1 MECRPNGLPL
11 AVRKTERRKRMNK
24 KQIILIATGFVWM
37 ASAFGQQ
44 PWSVEQCIKYAL
56 NHSRE
61 VRQQERLLKDA
72 RIRHTQS
79 IGAWLPSVNGSVGG
93 QYNFGR
99 AVDPETNTYTN
110 VNTFYNSYNL
120 QASLPVFEGFTRY
133 YDTKAARARVLMGKQ
148 GLQAVKDEVAQ
159 QVMKLSMDVLYL
171 QGAVRLAVDKLSES
185 RQLLKQTLTMQEV
198 GTKSEADVAQ
208 VQATVAADD
217 YEVTNQQNLLTHAWI
232 ALKAQMNFPLT
243 DSLALDTLFLSQS
256 TSLPEEESAQEI
268 FQRAQLYYP
277 ALMQSDW
284 EVRAARYSLKAAWGG
299 LFPSLSVGAGISTS
313 FYKTLGQESPLG
325 YRKQMRANRGEYVF
339 ATLSIPI
346 FNRLDRLSEIRRQRN
361 EWRKAVDRQQQQ
373 QTELQRLILEVL
385 ADCESSDRECLKL
398 QKKVTADAWNL
409 RLLTQKYQE
418 GLASGLE
425 VQTASVI
432 LLQGQAAWLKS
443 RLMQWYHRQMLNY
456 YKGVPLWIE

>member
-1 MECRPNGLPL
+1 M
-11 AVRKTERRKRMNK
+11 KRM
-24 KQIILIATGFVWM
+24 IHLMMSLMLSTA
-37 ASAFGQQ
+37 AHGQQ
-44 PWSVEQCIKYAL
+44 PWKVEQCIKYAM
-56 NHSRE
+56 NHSQE
-61 VRQQERLLKDA
+61 VRLEERSLEDA
-72 RIRHTQS
+72 RIRRTQS

-120 QASLPVFEGFTRY
+120 QATLPIFEGFARY
-133 YDTKAARARVLMGKQ
+133 YDGKAARARLLMGKL
-148 GLQAVKDEVAQ
+148 GLQAAKEEVAK
-159 QVMKLSMDVLYL
+159 QVMKLCMDVIYL
-171 QGAVRLAVDKLSES
+171 QGAVRLAADKLSES
-185 RQLLKQTLTMQEV
+185 RQLLKQTKIMLEV
-198 GTKSEADVAQ
+198 GTKSEADVVQ

-243 DSLALDTLFLSQS
+243 DTLALDTLFLSEPHP
-256 TSLPEEESAQEI
+256 LPEEETAQEI
-268 FQRAQLYYP
+268 FHRAQLYYP

-284 EVRAARYSLKAAWGG
+284 EVRAARYSLKATRGS

-325 YRKQMRANRGEYVF
+325 YRRQMREKRGEFVF

-373 QTELQRLILEVL
+373 QAELQRLILEAL
-385 ADCESSDRECLKL
+385 ADYESSNRECLKL
-398 QKKVTADAWNL
+398 QKKVTSDEWNL

-456 YKGVPLWIE
+456 YKGFPLWIE

>member
-1 MECRPNGLPL
+1 MMSLML
-11 AVRKTERRKRMNK
+11 STA
-24 KQIILIATGFVWM
+24 AH
-37 ASAFGQQ
+37 GQQ
-44 PWSVEQCIKYAL
+44 PWKVEQCIKYAM
-56 NHSRE
+56 NHSQE
-61 VRQQERLLKDA
+61 VRLEERSLEDA
-72 RIRHTQS
+72 RIRRTQS

-120 QASLPVFEGFTRY
+120 QATLPIFEGFARY
-133 YDTKAARARVLMGKQ
+133 YDSKAARARLLMGKQ
-148 GLQAVKDEVAQ
+148 GLQAAKEEVAK
-159 QVMKLSMDVLYL
+159 QVMKLCMDVIYL
-171 QGAVRLAVDKLSES
+171 QGAVRLAADKLSES
-185 RQLLKQTLTMQEV
+185 RQLLKQTKIMLEV

-243 DSLALDTLFLSQS
+243 DTLALDTLFLSEPHP
-256 TSLPEEESAQEI
+256 LPEEETAQEI
-268 FQRAQLYYP
+268 FHRAQLYYP

-284 EVRAARYSLKAAWGG
+284 EVRAARYSLKATRGS

-325 YRKQMRANRGEYVF
+325 YRRQMRENRGEFVF

-373 QTELQRLILEVL
+373 QTELQRLILEAL
-385 ADCESSDRECLKL
+385 ADYESSNRECLKL
-398 QKKVTADAWNL
+398 QKKVTSDEWNL

-456 YKGVPLWIE
+456 YKGFPLWIE

>member
-1 MECRPNGLPL
+1 M
-11 AVRKTERRKRMNK
+11 KRM
-24 KQIILIATGFVWM
+24 IHLMMSLMLSTA
-37 ASAFGQQ
+37 AHGQQ
-44 PWSVEQCIKYAL
+44 PWKVEQCIKYAM
-56 NHSRE
+56 NHSQE
-61 VRQQERLLKDA
+61 VRLEERSLEDA
-72 RIRHTQS
+72 RIRRTQS

-120 QASLPVFEGFTRY
+120 QATLPIFEGFARY
-133 YDTKAARARVLMGKQ
+133 YDSKAARARLLMGKL
-148 GLQAVKDEVAQ
+148 GLQAAKEEVAK
-159 QVMKLSMDVLYL
+159 QVMKLCMDVIYL
-171 QGAVRLAVDKLSES
+171 QGAVRLAADKLSES
-185 RQLLKQTLTMQEV
+185 RQLLKQTKIMLEV

-243 DSLALDTLFLSQS
+243 DTLALDTLFLSEPHP
-256 TSLPEEESAQEI
+256 LPEEETAQEI
-268 FQRAQLYYP
+268 FHRAQLYYP

-284 EVRAARYSLKAAWGG
+284 EVRAARYSLKATRGS

-325 YRKQMRANRGEYVF
+325 YRRQMRENRGEFVF

-373 QTELQRLILEVL
+373 QTELQRLILEAL
-385 ADCESSDRECLKL
+385 ADYESSNRECLKL
-398 QKKVTADAWNL
+398 QKKVTSDEWNL

-456 YKGVPLWIE
+456 YKGFPLWIE

>member
-1 MECRPNGLPL
+1 M
-11 AVRKTERRKRMNK
+11 KRM
-24 KQIILIATGFVWM
+24 IHLMMSLMLSTA
-37 ASAFGQQ
+37 AHGQQ
-44 PWSVEQCIKYAL
+44 PWKVEQCIKYAM
-56 NHSRE
+56 NHSQE
-61 VRQQERLLKDA
+61 VRLEERSLEDA
-72 RIRHTQS
+72 RIRRTQS

-120 QASLPVFEGFTRY
+120 QATLPIFEGFARY
-133 YDTKAARARVLMGKQ
+133 YDSKAARARLLMGKL
-148 GLQAVKDEVAQ
+148 GLQAAKEEVAK
-159 QVMKLSMDVLYL
+159 QVMKLCMDVIYL
-171 QGAVRLAVDKLSES
+171 QGAVRLAADKLSES
-185 RQLLKQTLTMQEV
+185 RQLLKQTKIMLEV
-198 GTKSEADVAQ
+198 GTKSEADVVQ

-243 DSLALDTLFLSQS
+243 DTLALDTLFLSEPHP
-256 TSLPEEESAQEI
+256 LPEEETAQEI
-268 FQRAQLYYP
+268 FHRAQLYYP

-284 EVRAARYSLKAAWGG
+284 EVRAARYSLKATRGS

-325 YRKQMRANRGEYVF
+325 YRRQMRENRGEFVF

-373 QTELQRLILEVL
+373 QTELQRLILEAL
-385 ADCESSDRECLKL
+385 ADYESSNRECLKL
-398 QKKVTADAWNL
+398 QKKVTSDEWNL

-456 YKGVPLWIE
+456 YKGFPLWIE

>member
-1 MECRPNGLPL
+1 
-11 AVRKTERRKRMNK
+11 
-24 KQIILIATGFVWM
+24 
-37 ASAFGQQ
+37 
-44 PWSVEQCIKYAL
+44 
-56 NHSRE
+56 
-61 VRQQERLLKDA
+61 
-72 RIRHTQS
+72 
-79 IGAWLPSVNGSVGG
+79 
-93 QYNFGR
+93 
-99 AVDPETNTYTN
+99 
-110 VNTFYNSYNL
+110 
-120 QASLPVFEGFTRY
+120 
-133 YDTKAARARVLMGKQ
+133 
-148 GLQAVKDEVAQ
+148 
-159 QVMKLSMDVLYL
+159 MKLCMDVIYL
-171 QGAVRLAVDKLSES
+171 QGAVRLAADKLSES
-185 RQLLKQTLTMQEV
+185 RQLLKQTKIMLEV
-198 GTKSEADVAQ
+198 GTKSEADVVQ

-243 DSLALDTLFLSQS
+243 DTLALDTLFLSEPHP
-256 TSLPEEESAQEI
+256 LPEEETAQEI
-268 FQRAQLYYP
+268 FHRAQLYYP

-284 EVRAARYSLKAAWGG
+284 EVRAARYSLKATRGS

-325 YRKQMRANRGEYVF
+325 YRRQMRENRGEFVF

-373 QTELQRLILEVL
+373 QTELQRLILEAL
-385 ADCESSDRECLKL
+385 ADYESSNRECLKL
-398 QKKVTADAWNL
+398 QKKVTSDEWNL

-456 YKGVPLWIE
+456 YKGFPLWIE

>member
-1 MECRPNGLPL
+1 M
-11 AVRKTERRKRMNK
+11 KRM
-24 KQIILIATGFVWM
+24 IHLMMSLMLSTA
-37 ASAFGQQ
+37 AHGQQ
-44 PWSVEQCIKYAL
+44 PWKVEQCIKYAM
-56 NHSRE
+56 NHSQE
-61 VRQQERLLKDA
+61 VRLEERSLEDA
-72 RIRHTQS
+72 RIRRTQS

-120 QASLPVFEGFTRY
+120 QATLPIFEGFARY
-133 YDTKAARARVLMGKQ
+133 YDSKAARARLLMGKQ
-148 GLQAVKDEVAQ
+148 GLQAAKEEVAK
-159 QVMKLSMDVLYL
+159 QVMKLCMDVIYL
-171 QGAVRLAVDKLSES
+171 QGAVRLAADKLSES
-185 RQLLKQTLTMQEV
+185 RQLLKQTKIMLEV

-243 DSLALDTLFLSQS
+243 DTLALDTLFLSEPHP
-256 TSLPEEESAQEI
+256 LPEEETAQEI
-268 FQRAQLYYP
+268 FHRAQLYYP

-284 EVRAARYSLKAAWGG
+284 EVRAARYSLKATRGS

-325 YRKQMRANRGEYVF
+325 YRRQMRENRGEFVF

-373 QTELQRLILEVL
+373 QTELQRLILEAL
-385 ADCESSDRECLKL
+385 ADYESSNRECLKL
-398 QKKVTADAWNL
+398 QKKVTSDEWNL

-456 YKGVPLWIE
+456 YKGFPLWIE

>member
-1 MECRPNGLPL
+1 M
-11 AVRKTERRKRMNK
+11 KRM
-24 KQIILIATGFVWM
+24 IHLMMSLMLSTA
-37 ASAFGQQ
+37 AHGQQ
-44 PWSVEQCIKYAL
+44 PWKVEQCIKYAM
-56 NHSRE
+56 NHSQE
-61 VRQQERLLKDA
+61 VRLEERSLEDA
-72 RIRHTQS
+72 RIRRTQS

-120 QASLPVFEGFTRY
+120 QATLPIFEGFARY
-133 YDTKAARARVLMGKQ
+133 YDSKAARARLLMGKQ
-148 GLQAVKDEVAQ
+148 GLQAAKEEVAK
-159 QVMKLSMDVLYL
+159 QVMKLCMDVIYL
-171 QGAVRLAVDKLSES
+171 QGAVRLAADKLSES
-185 RQLLKQTLTMQEV
+185 RQLLKQTKIMLEV

-243 DSLALDTLFLSQS
+243 DTLALDTLFLSEPHP
-256 TSLPEEESAQEI
+256 LPEEETAQEI
-268 FQRAQLYYP
+268 FHRAQLYYP

-284 EVRAARYSLKAAWGG
+284 EVRAARYSLKATRGS

-325 YRKQMRANRGEYVF
+325 YRRQMRENRGEFVF

-361 EWRKAVDRQQQQ
+361 EWRKAVDRQRQQK
-373 QTELQRLILEVL
+373 TELQRLILEAL
-385 ADCESSDRECLKL
+385 ADYESSNRECLKL
-398 QKKVTADAWNL
+398 QKKVTSDEWNL

-456 YKGVPLWIE
+456 YKGFPLWIE

>member
-1 MECRPNGLPL
+1 MMSLML
-11 AVRKTERRKRMNK
+11 STA
-24 KQIILIATGFVWM
+24 AH
-37 ASAFGQQ
+37 GQQ
-44 PWSVEQCIKYAL
+44 PWKVEQCIKYAM
-56 NHSRE
+56 NHSQE
-61 VRQQERLLKDA
+61 VRLEERSLEDA
-72 RIRHTQS
+72 RIRRTQS

-120 QASLPVFEGFTRY
+120 QATLPIFEGFARY
-133 YDTKAARARVLMGKQ
+133 YDSKAARARLLMGKQ
-148 GLQAVKDEVAQ
+148 GLQAAKEEVAK
-159 QVMKLSMDVLYL
+159 QVMKLCMDVIYL
-171 QGAVRLAVDKLSES
+171 QGAVRLAADKLSES
-185 RQLLKQTLTMQEV
+185 RQLLKQTKIMLEV

-243 DSLALDTLFLSQS
+243 DTLALDTLFLSEPHP
-256 TSLPEEESAQEI
+256 LPEEETAQEI
-268 FQRAQLYYP
+268 FHRAQLYYP

-284 EVRAARYSLKAAWGG
+284 EVRAARYSLKATRGS

-325 YRKQMRANRGEYVF
+325 YRRQMRENRGEFVF

-373 QTELQRLILEVL
+373 QTELQRLILEAL
-385 ADCESSDRECLKL
+385 ADYESSNRECLKL
-398 QKKVTADAWNL
+398 QKKVTSDEWNL

-456 YKGVPLWIE
+456 YKGFPLWKE

>member
-1 MECRPNGLPL
+1 M
-11 AVRKTERRKRMNK
+11 KRM
-24 KQIILIATGFVWM
+24 IHLMMSLMLSTA
-37 ASAFGQQ
+37 AHGQQ
-44 PWSVEQCIKYAL
+44 PWKVEQCIKYAM
-56 NHSRE
+56 NHSQE
-61 VRQQERLLKDA
+61 VRLEERSLEDA
-72 RIRHTQS
+72 RIRRTQS

-120 QASLPVFEGFTRY
+120 QATLPIFEGFARY
-133 YDTKAARARVLMGKQ
+133 YDSKAARARLLMGKQ
-148 GLQAVKDEVAQ
+148 GLQAAKEEVAK
-159 QVMKLSMDVLYL
+159 QVMKLCMDVIYL
-171 QGAVRLAVDKLSES
+171 QGAVRLAADKLSES
-185 RQLLKQTLTMQEV
+185 RQLLKQTKIMLEV

-243 DSLALDTLFLSQS
+243 DTLALDTLFLSEPHP
-256 TSLPEEESAQEI
+256 LPEEETAQDI
-268 FQRAQLYYP
+268 FHRAQLYYP

-284 EVRAARYSLKAAWGG
+284 EVRAARYSLKATRGS

-325 YRKQMRANRGEYVF
+325 YRRQMRENRGEFVF

-373 QTELQRLILEVL
+373 QTELQRLILEAL
-385 ADCESSDRECLKL
+385 ADYESSNRECLKL
-398 QKKVTADAWNL
+398 QKKVTSDEWNL

-456 YKGVPLWIE
+456 YKGFPLWIE

>member
-1 MECRPNGLPL
+1 M
-11 AVRKTERRKRMNK
+11 KRM
-24 KQIILIATGFVWM
+24 IHLMMSLMLSTA
-37 ASAFGQQ
+37 AHGQQ
-44 PWSVEQCIKYAL
+44 PWKVEQCIKYAM
-56 NHSRE
+56 NHSQE
-61 VRQQERLLKDA
+61 VRLEERSLEDA
-72 RIRHTQS
+72 RIRRTQS

-120 QASLPVFEGFTRY
+120 QATLPIFEGFARY
-133 YDTKAARARVLMGKQ
+133 YDSKAARARLLMGKQ
-148 GLQAVKDEVAQ
+148 GLQAAKEEVAK
-159 QVMKLSMDVLYL
+159 QVMKLCMDVIYL
-171 QGAVRLAVDKLSES
+171 QGAVRLAADKLSES
-185 RQLLKQTLTMQEV
+185 RQLLKQTKIMLEV
-198 GTKSEADVAQ
+198 GTKSEADVVQ

-243 DSLALDTLFLSQS
+243 DTLALDTLFLSEPHP
-256 TSLPEEESAQEI
+256 LPEEETAQEI
-268 FQRAQLYYP
+268 FHRAQLYYP

-284 EVRAARYSLKAAWGG
+284 EVRAARYSLKATRGS

-325 YRKQMRANRGEYVF
+325 YRRQMRENRGEFVF

-373 QTELQRLILEVL
+373 QTELQRLILEAL
-385 ADCESSDRECLKL
+385 ADYESSNRECLKL
-398 QKKVTADAWNL
+398 QKKVTSDEWNL

-456 YKGVPLWIE
+456 YKGFPLWIE

>member
-1 MECRPNGLPL
+1 M
-11 AVRKTERRKRMNK
+11 KRM
-24 KQIILIATGFVWM
+24 IHLMMSLMLSTA
-37 ASAFGQQ
+37 AHGQQ
-44 PWSVEQCIKYAL
+44 PWKVEQCIKYAM
-56 NHSRE
+56 NHSQE
-61 VRQQERLLKDA
+61 VRLEERSLEDA
-72 RIRHTQS
+72 RIRRTQS

-120 QASLPVFEGFTRY
+120 QATLPIFEGFARY
-133 YDTKAARARVLMGKQ
+133 YDSKAARARLLMGKQ
-148 GLQAVKDEVAQ
+148 GLQAAKEEVAK
-159 QVMKLSMDVLYL
+159 QVMKLCMDVIYL
-171 QGAVRLAVDKLSES
+171 QGAVRLAADKLSES
-185 RQLLKQTLTMQEV
+185 RQLLKQTKIMLEV
-198 GTKSEADVAQ
+198 GTKSEADVVQ

-243 DSLALDTLFLSQS
+243 DTLALDTLFLSEPHP
-256 TSLPEEESAQEI
+256 LPEEESAQEI
-268 FQRAQLYYP
+268 FHRAQLYYP

-284 EVRAARYSLKAAWGG
+284 EVRAARYSLKATRGS

-325 YRKQMRANRGEYVF
+325 YRRQMRENRGEFVF

-373 QTELQRLILEVL
+373 QTELQRLILEAL
-385 ADCESSDRECLKL
+385 ADYESSNRECLKL
-398 QKKVTADAWNL
+398 QKKVTSDEWNL

-456 YKGVPLWIE
+456 YKGFPLWIE

>member
-1 MECRPNGLPL
+1 M
-11 AVRKTERRKRMNK
+11 KRM
-24 KQIILIATGFVWM
+24 IHLIMMSLMLSTA
-37 ASAFGQQ
+37 AHGQQ
-44 PWSVEQCIKYAL
+44 PWKVEQCIKYAM
-56 NHSRE
+56 NHSQE
-61 VRQQERLLKDA
+61 VRLEERSLEDA
-72 RIRHTQS
+72 RIRRTQS

-120 QASLPVFEGFTRY
+120 QATLPIFEGFARY
-133 YDTKAARARVLMGKQ
+133 YDSKAARARLLMGKL
-148 GLQAVKDEVAQ
+148 GLQAAKEEVAK
-159 QVMKLSMDVLYL
+159 QVMKLCMDVIYL
-171 QGAVRLAVDKLSES
+171 QGAVRLAADKLSES
-185 RQLLKQTLTMQEV
+185 RQLLKQTKIMLEV

-243 DSLALDTLFLSQS
+243 DTLALDTLFLSEPHP
-256 TSLPEEESAQEI
+256 LPEEETAQEI
-268 FQRAQLYYP
+268 FHRAQLYYP

-284 EVRAARYSLKAAWGG
+284 EVRAARYSLKATRGS

-325 YRKQMRANRGEYVF
+325 YRRQMRENRGEFVF

-373 QTELQRLILEVL
+373 QTELQRLILEAL
-385 ADCESSDRECLKL
+385 ADYESSNRECLKL
-398 QKKVTADAWNL
+398 QKKVTSDEWNL

-456 YKGVPLWIE
+456 YKGFPLWIE

>member
-1 MECRPNGLPL
+1 M
-11 AVRKTERRKRMNK
+11 KRMVH
-24 KQIILIATGFVWM
+24 LMMSLTLSM
-37 ASAFGQQ
+37 AAHGQQ
-44 PWSVEQCIKYAL
+44 PWKVEQCIKYAM
-56 NHSRE
+56 NHSQE
-61 VRQQERLLKDA
+61 VRLEERSLEDA
-72 RIRHTQS
+72 RIRRTQS

-120 QASLPVFEGFTRY
+120 QATLPIFEGFTRY
-133 YDTKAARARVLMGKQ
+133 YDSKAARARLMMGKQ
-148 GLQAVKDEVAQ
+148 GLQAAKEEVAK
-159 QVMKLSMDVLYL
+159 QVMKLCMDVIYL
-171 QGAVRLAVDKLSES
+171 QGAVRLAADKLSES
-185 RQLLKQTLTMQEV
+185 RQLLKQTKIMLEV

-243 DSLALDTLFLSQS
+243 DTLALDTLFLSEPHP
-256 TSLPEEESAQEI
+256 LPEEESAQEI
-268 FQRAQLYYP
+268 FHRAQWYYP

-284 EVRAARYSLKAAWGG
+284 EVQAARYSLKAARGS

-325 YRKQMRANRGEYVF
+325 YRRQMRENRGEFVF

-373 QTELQRLILEVL
+373 QTELQRLILEAL
-385 ADCESSDRECLKL
+385 ADYESSNRECLKL

-456 YKGVPLWIE
+456 YKGFPLWIE

>member
-1 MECRPNGLPL
+1 M
-11 AVRKTERRKRMNK
+11 KRM
-24 KQIILIATGFVWM
+24 IHLIMMSLMLSTA
-37 ASAFGQQ
+37 AHGQQ
-44 PWSVEQCIKYAL
+44 PWKVEQCIKYAM
-56 NHSRE
+56 NHSQE
-61 VRQQERLLKDA
+61 VRLEERSLEDA
-72 RIRHTQS
+72 RIRRTQS

-120 QASLPVFEGFTRY
+120 QATLPIFEGFARY
-133 YDTKAARARVLMGKQ
+133 YDSKAARARLLMGKQ
-148 GLQAVKDEVAQ
+148 GLQAAKEEVAK
-159 QVMKLSMDVLYL
+159 QVMKLCMDVIYL
-171 QGAVRLAVDKLSES
+171 QGAVRLAADKLSES
-185 RQLLKQTLTMQEV
+185 RQLLKQTKIMLEV

-243 DSLALDTLFLSQS
+243 DTLALDTLFLSEPHP
-256 TSLPEEESAQEI
+256 LPEEETAQEI
-268 FQRAQLYYP
+268 FHRAQLYYP

-284 EVRAARYSLKAAWGG
+284 EVRAARYSLKATRGS

-325 YRKQMRANRGEYVF
+325 YRRQMRENRGEFVF

-373 QTELQRLILEVL
+373 QTELQRLILEAL
-385 ADCESSDRECLKL
+385 ADYESSNRECLKL
-398 QKKVTADAWNL
+398 QKKVTSDEWNL

-456 YKGVPLWIE
+456 YKGFPLWIE

>member
-1 MECRPNGLPL
+1 M
-11 AVRKTERRKRMNK
+11 KRM
-24 KQIILIATGFVWM
+24 IHLMMSLMLSTA
-37 ASAFGQQ
+37 AHGQQ
-44 PWSVEQCIKYAL
+44 PWKVEQCIKYAM
-56 NHSRE
+56 NHSQE
-61 VRQQERLLKDA
+61 VRLEERSLEDA
-72 RIRHTQS
+72 RIRRTQS

-120 QASLPVFEGFTRY
+120 QATLPIFEGFARY
-133 YDTKAARARVLMGKQ
+133 YDSKAARARLLMGKQ
-148 GLQAVKDEVAQ
+148 GLQAAKEEVAK
-159 QVMKLSMDVLYL
+159 QVMKLCMDVIYL
-171 QGAVRLAVDKLSES
+171 QGAVRLAADKLSES
-185 RQLLKQTLTMQEV
+185 RQLLKQTKIMLEV

-243 DSLALDTLFLSQS
+243 DTLALDTLFLSEPHP
-256 TSLPEEESAQEI
+256 LPEEESAQEI
-268 FQRAQLYYP
+268 FHRAQLYYP

-284 EVRAARYSLKAAWGG
+284 EVRAARYSLKATRGS

-325 YRKQMRANRGEYVF
+325 YRRQMRENRGEFVF

-373 QTELQRLILEVL
+373 QTELQRLILEAL
-385 ADCESSDRECLKL
+385 ADYESSNRECLKL
-398 QKKVTADAWNL
+398 QKKVTSDEWNL

-456 YKGVPLWIE
+456 YKGFPLWIE